1 MLDNALEISLI
12 SRVLHFVNLKIN
24 KNGKQIVSVSW
35 VVSEFVSFQNFIV
48 SRFRTLELRSSLR
61 SEHWRMLEILQ
72 LRESQA
78 ETEKIQWKKFGNC
91 HRISSLTVRLD

>member
-1 MLDNALEISLI
+1 MLDNALEIRLI

-61 SEHWRMLEILQ
+61 YEHWRMLEILQ

-78 ETEKIQWKKFGNC
+78 ETEKFSGKNLEIATEF
-91 HRISSLTVRLD
+91 RV